1 MRKYALLFLAF
12 LLMTAGVVVPAFA
25 GNPYVVSALMTGG
38 VVADNTTSVAVA
50 IPKAATKLAV
60 YVPTITSSTVFLQVS
75 GDGGTTYAD
84 YRSTPNGTNMILTGP
99 AAGTGGLIFDV
110 PGGIGAFTH
119 LKVKCGTEQAAD
131 RTFKLFMW

>member
-1 MRKYALLFLAF
+1 MKRYALLFLAV
-12 LLMTAGVVVPAFA
+12 LLLAVGTGLPAFA
-25 GNPYVVSALMTGG
+25 GNPYVASAVLTQ
-38 VVADNTTSVAVA
+38 ATDNTTSAAVA
-50 IPKAATKLAV
+50 IPKGAKSLAV
-60 YVPTITSSTVFLQVS
+60 YVPTIDSSTVYLQVS

-99 AAGTGGLIFDV
+99 ASGTGALTFDV

-119 LKVKCGTEQAAD
+119 IKVKCGTAQTTN

>member
-12 LLMTAGVVVPAFA
+12 LLLAAGVVVPAFA
-25 GNPYVVSALMTGG
+25 GNPYVATATLAFAT
-38 VVADNTTSVAVA
+38 DNAVTPAVA
-50 IPKAATKLAV
+50 IPKAAKYLAV
-60 YVPTITSSTVFLQVS
+60 YVPTIETSTVFLQVS

-99 AAGTGGLIFDV
+99 ASGTGALTFDV

-119 LKVKCGTEQAAD
+119 VKVKCGTGQTAD
-131 RTFKLFMW
+131 RVFKLFMW